1 MQTKHMVAGN
11 LPKEAEAE
19 EKKKTLRIFK
29 GKIRPKKMLKIIKIS
44 KKHAKTW
51 GTRFGVMSAVMDFL
65 PRLLKSNQISP
76 KFCAPRYRPH
86 KITGHH
92 QTLLRKNSPV
102 ISTGLVQEDS
112 L

>member
-65 PRLLKSNQISP
+65 PVTDLIKLQATTKR
-76 KFCAPRYRPH
+76 CYE
-86 KITGHH
+86 KIV
-92 QTLLRKNSPV
+92 P
-102 ISTGLVQEDS
+102 
-112 L
+112 